1 VRSVYTG
8 KTSTPR
14 SGTRVQG
21 RRNVASTPPP
31 PAGAAHKNQPSTDD
45 PPLSPVVGAP
55 GAAPPDTMHD
65 PVQRTSS
72 WQSSASGASSR
83 SGGGSSKAAP
93 VPKPRFTVG
102 GQAAGDEV
110 DAAASR
116 RPGRE
121 ARRRAVPETQARKP
135 GVRSQSSPA
144 DRAKLQQAAP
154 APTHHGKAATPSRNG
169 VVAGRSGTPRSHQ
182 PVVDRSLGSVDSP
195 LSAFVDRTG
204 LVFDVRSKA
213 AYRRGR
219 LLGKVRLNY
228 TPFSFLR
235 FLWISFFSHS
245 ALTLLVGRQEGHPA
259 CKKLSGGGAVWLSV
273 WSEVQTCIWPS

>member
-1 VRSVYTG
+1 
-8 KTSTPR
+8 
-14 SGTRVQG
+14 
-21 RRNVASTPPP
+21 
-31 PAGAAHKNQPSTDD
+31 
-45 PPLSPVVGAP
+45 
-55 GAAPPDTMHD
+55 MHD

-154 APTHHGKAATPSRNG
+154 AHHAKAATPSRNG

-245 ALTLLVGRQEGHPA
+245 ALTLLVGCQEGHSA
-259 CKKLSGGGAVWLSV
+259 CKKLSGGGAGVVIRLERGADLHMAQLMPLPLAV
-273 WSEVQTCIWPS
+273 TCFSIIQIGFTFLVPAHPGSPEKGPLNVCVCVCGV